1 MSHSP
6 RPLNRQDYKT
16 LTLAALGGALEFYD
30 FIIFVFFAAV
40 VGALFFPADIP
51 EWLRQ
56 VQTFG
61 IFAAGYL
68 ARPLGGIV
76 MAHFGDMVGRKKMF
90 TLSILLMAVPT
101 LAIGLL
107 PTYATAGIFA
117 PLLLLLMRILQGAA
131 IGGEVPGAWVFVS
144 EHVPVRRMGIACGTL
159 TAGLTVGILLG
170 SVVATIVNTS
180 MTQQAVHEWGWRIP
194 FLLGGA
200 FGLVAMYLRR
210 WLQET
215 PVFLEMQQRK
225 ALAQELP
232 VKAVVLRHKKAVVVS
247 MLLTWLLSAGIVVVI
262 LMSPVWLQKQY
273 GFAPAVTLQAN
284 SIATIMLC
292 FGCLAAGLA
301 IDRIGASLTFI
312 IGSLLL
318 AASSWAFY
326 HLAGSHPEQLFLLY
340 GVVGLCVGVV
350 GAVPYVMVR
359 AFPPEVRFTGISF
372 SYNVSYAIF
381 GGLTPIVV
389 TVLMGVSPM
398 APAWY
403 VLALSLMGLALGIW
417 FYRPSAQQLHGQ
429 KSRGYDRND
438 VPAQAGTLKI
448 SVFHQSAEWCSRTVR
463 SALRPL
469 PGRSRLRHTPD
480 QSSLPREQCLRYPP
494 DGQQPAGRTARSG
507 SGRRTAVLGSL
518 SEYRRT

>member
-1 MSHSP
+1 MSQHARS
-6 RPLNRQDYKT
+6 LNRQDYKT

-40 VGALFFPADIP
+40 VGELFFPADIP

-68 ARPLGGIV
+68 ARPLGGII
-76 MAHFGDMVGRKKMF
+76 MAHFGDLVGRKKMF

-107 PTYATAGIFA
+107 PTYAAIGIAA

-131 IGGEVPGAWVFVS
+131 IGGEVPGAWVFVA
-144 EHVPVRRMGIACGTL
+144 EHVPEHRIGIACGTL

-170 SVVATIVNTS
+170 SVVATQVNTHFS
-180 MTQQAVHEWGWRIP
+180 SQAVHDYGWRIP
-194 FLLGGA
+194 FLLGGV

-232 VKAVVLRHKKAVVVS
+232 VKSVVVRHQKAVIIS

-273 GFAPAVTLQAN
+273 GLAPALTLQAN
-284 SIATIMLC
+284 SVATIMLC
-292 FGCLAAGLA
+292 VGCLLSGYLV
-301 IDRIGASLTFI
+301 DRVGASKTFI
-312 IGSLLL
+312 VGSVLL
-318 AASSWAFY
+318 ACSSGLFY
-326 HLAGSHPEQLFLLY
+326 HLAGEDPARLFLLY
-340 GVVGLCVGVV
+340 GLVGLCVGVV

-359 AFPPEVRFTGISF
+359 AFPAEVRFTGISF

-381 GGLTPIVV
+381 GGLTPIAV
-389 TVLMGVSPM
+389 TLLMNVSPM

-403 VLALSLMGLALGIW
+403 VLALSLVGLGLGIW
-417 FYRPSAQQLHGQ
+417 LRQ
-429 KSRGYDRND
+429 DRCYHNTD
-438 VPAQAGTLKI
+438 IQAEL
-448 SVFHQSAEWCSRTVR
+448 QR
-463 SALRPL
+463 
-469 PGRSRLRHTPD
+469 
-480 QSSLPREQCLRYPP
+480 Q
-494 DGQQPAGRTARSG
+494 
-507 SGRRTAVLGSL
+507 
-518 SEYRRT
+518 